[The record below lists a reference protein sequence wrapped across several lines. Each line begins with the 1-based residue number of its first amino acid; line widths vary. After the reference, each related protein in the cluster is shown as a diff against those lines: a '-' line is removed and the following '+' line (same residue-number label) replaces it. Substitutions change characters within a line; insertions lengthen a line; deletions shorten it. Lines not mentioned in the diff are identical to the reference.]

1 MFTYI
6 KYDIDGFYVEL
17 PEKLTEDLYDNLGS
31 SWDDFIDYKWIL
43 LSDNQVEFHQMHPE
57 ASIREVYDMKLN
69 EEIVRSLKD
78 AKNEML
84 TKITNYD
91 QSSDVNGFTINNA
104 IEAWFTP
111 SERSNY
117 KSSIDAAKLLG
128 LDSLSFYVG
137 DVMLDIAPSI
147 AEGLLAQIQLYADQC
162 FIVTKQHKA
171 AVEALQTIEEVDNYD
186 YTAGYPGKMNFDIA

>member
-6 KYDIDGFYVEL
+6 KHDIKGFYATFEKEL
-17 PEKLTEDLYDNLGS
+17 NSELYDNLGS
-31 SWDDFIDYKWIL
+31 TWEDFIANKWVL
-43 LSDNQVEFHQMHPE
+43 LSNDQVEFRKSNPSAKIH
-57 ASIREVYDMKLN
+57 EVWTMQLDPVH
-69 EEIVRSLKD
+69 VRNIED
-78 AKNEML
+78 AKNEMIG
-84 TKITNYD
+84 KIEQYD
-91 QSSDVNGFTINNA
+91 HSGDVNGFTINNS

-137 DVMLDIAPSI
+137 DVMLDITPTV

-186 YTAGYPGKMNFDIA
+186 YTAGYPSKMNFDIA

>member
-6 KYDIDGFYVEL
+6 KHDIKGFYVTFEEEL
-17 PEKLTEDLYDNLGS
+17 NSELYDNLGS
-31 SWDDFIDYKWIL
+31 TWEDFIANKWVL
-43 LSDNQVEFHQMHPE
+43 LSNDQVEFRKANPSAKIH
-57 ASIREVYDMKLN
+57 EVWTMQLDPVH
-69 EEIVRSLKD
+69 VRNIED
-78 AKNEML
+78 AKNEMIG
-84 TKITNYD
+84 KIEQYD
-91 QSSDVNGFTINNA
+91 HSGDVNGFTINNS

-117 KSSIDAAKLLG
+117 RSSIDAAKLLG

-137 DVMLDIAPSI
+137 DVMLDITPTV

-162 FIVTKQHKA
+162 FIVTKQHKS

-186 YTAGYPGKMNFDIA
+186 YTAGYPSKMNFDIA

>member
-6 KYDIDGFYVEL
+6 KHDIKGFYVTFEEEL
-17 PEKLTEDLYDNLGS
+17 NSELYDNLGS
-31 SWDDFIDYKWIL
+31 TWEDFIANKWVL
-43 LSDNQVEFHQMHPE
+43 LSNDQVEFRKSNPSAKIH
-57 ASIREVYDMKLN
+57 EVWTMQLDPVH
-69 EEIVRSLKD
+69 VRNIED
-78 AKNEML
+78 AKNEMIG
-84 TKITNYD
+84 KIEQYD
-91 QSSDVNGFTINNA
+91 HSGDVNGFTINNA

-117 KSSIDAAKLLG
+117 RSSIDAAKLLG

-137 DVMLDIAPSI
+137 DVMLDITPTV

-186 YTAGYPGKMNFDIA
+186 YTSGYPSKMNFDIA